1 MSESFISTTQR
12 YLQELQLLASSMALV
27 AAFTGVVV
35 YLLWRKTGFPQKLM
49 GKEQIVKVPWDWLEV
64 FIAILLLMF
73 ILESVASAI
82 PWGKHK
88 LATEA
93 YSNFQVSAAAS
104 AANMAWDQ
112 GLSGGFLSL
121 VGALS
126 TAPREI
132 DRQVE
137 EARSRLLYLIIF
149 FPLAL
154 LVLFNVFP
162 KLCGARFYQMGLH
175 LNRVRENITLGS
187 VVWLI
192 VTPLCNIILLIVLLS
207 FWETLWGRKEDHPFV
222 SLLTHDMRLSTW
234 LLVGFTACVIAPL
247 REEILLRGIIQ
258 PYLVRFPMISDII
271 VIMSV
276 IWAFSQMMTP
286 GSGPD
291 RGMGLGPLLFVA
303 TMAPG
308 YYLFEKWL
316 EPWIKEPGAA
326 RGIFATSLIFA
337 AMHFGAWPQ
346 PIPLFILGLTLGLL
360 AYRTRSLVGSITVH
374 FLFNLTTMIMLVLKV
389 YPTFK

>member
-12 YLQELQLLASSMALV
+12 YLQELQLLASAMALV
-27 AAFTGVVV
+27 AAFAGIIV
-35 YLLWRKTGFPQKLM
+35 YLLWRKTGIPRQLV
-49 GKEQIVKVPWDWLEV
+49 GKEQVVKVPWDWLEV

-73 ILESVASAI
+73 ILESVASSI

-88 LATEA
+88 LPNEA
-93 YSNFQVSAAAS
+93 YMGFQVGAAAS

-112 GLSGGFLSL
+112 GLSGGFLSA
-121 VGALS
+121 VGAIAA
-126 TAPREI
+126 APKEL
-132 DRQVE
+132 DRQIE
-137 EARSRLLYLIIF
+137 ESRSRMLYMIIL

-175 LNRVRENITLGS
+175 MNRWRENITLGS

-207 FWETLWGRKEDHPFV
+207 FWETLWGRQEEHPFA
-222 SLLTHDMRLSTW
+222 SLLKHDVRLSTW
-234 LLVGFTACVIAPL
+234 LLVGFMACVIAPL
-247 REEILLRGIIQ
+247 REEILVRGIIQ
-258 PYLVRFPMISDII
+258 PYLIRFPLISD
-271 VIMSV
+271 VIMIMS
-276 IWAFSQMMTP
+276 IIFAFSQMMTP

-291 RGMGLGPLLFVA
+291 RGMGLGPLLFIAV
-303 TMAPG
+303 MAPG

-326 RGIFATSLIFA
+326 RGIFATSLLFA
-337 AMHFGAWPQ
+337 AMHFSAWPQ
-346 PIPLFILGLTLGLL
+346 PIPLFILSLALGLL
-360 AYRTRSLVGSITVH
+360 AYRTRSLIGPITVH
-374 FLFNLTTMIMLVLKV
+374 FLFNLTTMIMMVLKV